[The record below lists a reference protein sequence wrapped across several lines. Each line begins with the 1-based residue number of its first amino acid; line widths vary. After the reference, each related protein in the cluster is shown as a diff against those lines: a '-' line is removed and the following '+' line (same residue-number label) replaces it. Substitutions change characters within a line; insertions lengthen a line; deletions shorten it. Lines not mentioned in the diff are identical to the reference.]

1 MKNPLGHA
9 IVVVVVVVVARA
21 GRDLLYFPLA
31 LLLAGRVRTRR
42 GRAAAREPPSV
53 YKRDLVAAAFQRWHA
68 RGNASFVWL
77 NAKTLPLP
85 SPPLPSPPLHRH
97 RHRHWQRSL
106 LRRPRRTQMR
116 PGEPDYTRAASLIY
130 RSIISSATDKPR
142 LKNEEGEEAGNGG

>member
-85 SPPLPSPPLHRH
+85 SPPLPSPPPPPPPPLATIPFTAAAADANA
-97 RHRHWQRSL
+97 
-106 LRRPRRTQMR
+106 PRRTGLHSSR
-116 PGEPDYTRAASLIY
+116 VVNLSFDYFVRD
-130 RSIISSATDKPR
+130 R
-142 LKNEEGEEAGNGG
+142 